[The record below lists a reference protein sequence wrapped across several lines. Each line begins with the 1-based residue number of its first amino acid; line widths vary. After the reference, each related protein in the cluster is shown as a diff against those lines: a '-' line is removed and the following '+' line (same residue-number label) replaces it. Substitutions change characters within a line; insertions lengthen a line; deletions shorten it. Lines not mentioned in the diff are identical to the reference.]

1 MIYTRYLFLSQVT
14 KHEVKYDDL
23 PDVSVSFDRE
33 TIRRT
38 IGKVDDSTVQEYLNF
53 CLQQEDLFIKF
64 LDIYKQS

>member
-1 MIYTRYLFLSQVT
+1 MKRV
-14 KHEVKYDDL
+14 VCL

-38 IGKVDDSTVQEYLNF
+38 IGKADDSTVQEYLNF